1 MTGVLSLI
9 RITNMNFWQ
18 VCLEAFRAMGIN
30 RLRAGLTML
39 GIIIG
44 VGAVVLMLAV
54 GESVREDIN
63 RRIDTMGSNVIVVM
77 PGSSTSNGV
86 RAGRGAAQTLTLGD
100 ASALAQLPV
109 FANVAPIVQQ
119 QFQVASGANNW
130 STTVFGV
137 GPEYFNIKDRVA
149 DKGSIFGDVEMRSVS
164 RVAVIG
170 MVVASNLFGE
180 SDPIGQTIRI
190 RNRPFEVIGVVATK
204 GTDLTGG
211 DQDDSVFVPLPTA
224 RQQLIRSWT
233 PNSVQYILTQ
243 AASAEQ
249 VQDAVYDSTQL
260 LRIRHRIR
268 DDQDDDFTVKDLKS
282 IAEEAQ
288 NIATVLTAFLGF
300 IGSISLLVGGIG
312 IMNIMLVSVTERTR
326 EIGIRMALGAKRR
339 DVLLQFLT
347 EAIVICVC
355 GGAIGVL
362 LAYLGSVAISKF
374 SPMEVGISTSG
385 IVIAFSF
392 SALIGIF
399 FGFYPARRAAGLK
412 PVEALRYE

>member
-18 VCLEAFRAMGIN
+18 VCLEAFRAMGMN

>member
-1 MTGVLSLI
+1 
-9 RITNMNFWQ
+9 MNFLQ
-18 VCLEAFRAMGIN
+18 VCLEAFRSMGMN

-44 VGAVVLMLAV
+44 VGAVVLMLAI
-54 GESVREDIN
+54 GQSVQQDIN
-63 RRIDTMGSNVIVVM
+63 RRIDSMGSNVMVIL

-86 RAGRGAAQTLTLGD
+86 RAGRGAAQTLTLND
-100 ASALAQLPV
+100 AQALQQLPV

-119 QFQVASGANNW
+119 PFQVASGANNW
-130 STTVFGV
+130 NATVYGV
-137 GPEYFNIKDRVA
+137 GPEYFEIKDWVA
-149 DKGSIFGDVEMRSVS
+149 EKGSLFGDVEIRSVS

-170 MVVASNLFGE
+170 STVAENLFGQ

-190 RNRPFEVIGVVATK
+190 RSRPFEVIGVLATK
-204 GTDLTGG
+204 GSDLGGG
-211 DQDDSVFVPLPTA
+211 DQDDAIFIPLSAA

-233 PNSVQYILTQ
+233 PGSIHFILAQ

-249 VQDAVYDSTQL
+249 VQDAMYDATQL
-260 LRIRHRIR
+260 LRTRHRIR
-268 DDQDDDFTVKDLKS
+268 EDQEDDFTVRDLAS
-282 IAEEAQ
+282 IAEAAQ
-288 NIATVLTAFLGF
+288 GIATALTLLLGA

-362 LAYLGSVAISKF
+362 FAYLGALAVTKF
-374 SPMEVGISTSG
+374 SPMEVGISATG
-385 IVIAFSF
+385 IAIAFSF

-399 FGFYPARRAAGLK
+399 FGFYPARRAAKLK

>member
-1 MTGVLSLI
+1 
-9 RITNMNFWQ
+9 MNFLQ
-18 VCLEAFRAMGIN
+18 VCLEAFRAMSMN

-44 VGAVVLMLAV
+44 VGAVVLMLAI
-54 GESVREDIN
+54 GESVRDDIN
-63 RRIDTMGSNVIVVM
+63 RRIDNMGSNVIVIL

-86 RAGRGAAQTLTLGD
+86 RAGRGAAQTLTIAD
-100 ASALAQLPV
+100 AQAVAQLPS
-109 FANVAPIVQQ
+109 FANVAPVVQQ
-119 QFQVASGANNW
+119 PFQVASGANNW
-130 STTVFGV
+130 NATVFGV
-137 GPEYFNIKDRVA
+137 TPEYFDIKDWAA
-149 DKGSIFGDVEMRSVS
+149 DKGSLFSDVEIRSVS
-164 RVAVIG
+164 RVAVLG
-170 MVVASNLFGE
+170 GTVANNLFGE
-180 SDPIGQTIRI
+180 TDPVGQTVRI
-190 RNRPFEVIGVVATK
+190 RNRPFEVIGVLASK
-204 GTDLTGG
+204 GSDLGGG
-211 DQDDSVFVPLPTA
+211 DQDDAIFVPLSTA
-224 RQQLIRSWT
+224 RQQLIRSST
-233 PNSVQYILTQ
+233 PGGIQYIFAQ

-260 LRIRHRIR
+260 IRTRHRIR
-268 DDQDDDFTVKDLKS
+268 EDQEDDFTVRDLAS
-282 IAEEAQ
+282 IAEAAQ
-288 NIATVLTAFLGF
+288 GIATALTLLLGA

-326 EIGIRMALGAKRR
+326 EIGIRMAIGAKRR

-362 LAYLGSVAISKF
+362 IAYLGSIAITKF
-374 SPMEVGISTSG
+374 SPMEVGISASG

-399 FGFYPARRAAGLK
+399 FGFYPARRAAKLK

>member
-1 MTGVLSLI
+1 
-9 RITNMNFWQ
+9 MNFWQ
-18 VCLEAFRAMGIN
+18 VCLEAFRAMGMN

-44 VGAVVLMLAV
+44 VGAVVLMLAI

-63 RRIDTMGSNVIVVM
+63 RRIDTMGSNVMVIL

-100 ASALAQLPV
+100 SAALAQLPV
-109 FANVAPIVQQ
+109 FANIAPIVQQ
-119 QFQVASGANNW
+119 PFQVASGANNW
-130 STTVFGV
+130 NATVYGV
-137 GPEYFNIKDRVA
+137 GPEYFNIKDWTA

-164 RVAVIG
+164 RVAVVG
-170 MVVASNLFGE
+170 STVASNLFGE
-180 SDPIGQTIRI
+180 ADPIGQTIRI
-190 RNRPFEVIGVVATK
+190 RSRPFEIIGVLATK
-204 GTDLTGG
+204 GSDLGGG
-211 DQDDSVFVPLPTA
+211 DQDDAIFVPLSTA

-233 PNSVQYILTQ
+233 PGSIQYILAQ
-243 AASAEQ
+243 AASAEL
-249 VQDAVYDSTQL
+249 VQDAVYDATQL
-260 LRIRHRIR
+260 LRVRHRIR
-268 DDQDDDFTVKDLKS
+268 EEQEDDFTVRDLAS
-282 IAEEAQ
+282 IAEAAQ
-288 NIATVLTAFLGF
+288 GIATALTLLLGA

>member
-1 MTGVLSLI
+1 
-9 RITNMNFWQ
+9 MNFLQ
-18 VCLEAFRAMGIN
+18 VCLEAFRAMSMN

-44 VGAVVLMLAV
+44 VGAVVLMLAI
-54 GESVREDIN
+54 GESVRDDIN
-63 RRIDTMGSNVIVVM
+63 RRIDNMGSNVIVIL

-86 RAGRGAAQTLTLGD
+86 RAGRGAAQTLTIAD
-100 ASALAQLPV
+100 SQAIAQLPS
-109 FANVAPIVQQ
+109 FANVAPVVQQ
-119 QFQVASGANNW
+119 PFQVASGANNW
-130 STTVFGV
+130 NATVFGV
-137 GPEYFNIKDRVA
+137 TPEYFDIKDWAA
-149 DKGSIFGDVEMRSVS
+149 DKGSLFSEVEIRSVS
-164 RVAVIG
+164 RVAVLG
-170 MVVASNLFGE
+170 GTVANNLFGE
-180 SDPIGQTIRI
+180 TDPVGQTVRI
-190 RNRPFEVIGVVATK
+190 RNRPFEVIGVLASK
-204 GTDLTGG
+204 GSDLGGG
-211 DQDDSVFVPLPTA
+211 DQDDAIFVPLSTA
-224 RQQLIRSWT
+224 RQQLIRSSA
-233 PNSVQYILTQ
+233 PGGIQYIFAQ

-260 LRIRHRIR
+260 IRTRHRIR
-268 DDQDDDFTVKDLKS
+268 EDQEDDFTVRDLAS
-282 IAEEAQ
+282 IAEAAQ
-288 NIATVLTAFLGF
+288 GIATALTLLLGA

-326 EIGIRMALGAKRR
+326 EIGIRMAIGAKRR

-362 LAYLGSVAISKF
+362 IAYLGSIAITKF
-374 SPMEVGISTSG
+374 SPMEVGISASG

-399 FGFYPARRAAGLK
+399 FGFYPARRAAKLK

>member
-1 MTGVLSLI
+1 
-9 RITNMNFWQ
+9 MNFWQ
-18 VCLEAFRAMGIN
+18 VCLEAFRAMGMN

-211 DQDDSVFVPLPTA
+211 DQDDSVFVPLSTA

-399 FGFYPARRAAGLK
+399 FGFYPARRAAGLR

>member
-1 MTGVLSLI
+1 
-9 RITNMNFWQ
+9 MNFWQ
-18 VCLEAFRAMGIN
+18 VCLEAFRAMGMN

-44 VGAVVLMLAV
+44 VGAVVLMLAI

-63 RRIDTMGSNVIVVM
+63 RRIDTMGSNVMVIL

-86 RAGRGAAQTLTLGD
+86 RAGRGAAQTLTLSD
-100 ASALAQLPV
+100 SAALAQLPV
-109 FANVAPIVQQ
+109 FANIAPIVQQ
-119 QFQVASGANNW
+119 PFQVASGANNW
-130 STTVFGV
+130 NATVYGV
-137 GPEYFNIKDRVA
+137 GPEYFNIKDWTA
-149 DKGSIFGDVEMRSVS
+149 DRGSIFGDVEMRSVS
-164 RVAVIG
+164 RVAVVG
-170 MVVASNLFGE
+170 STVASNLFGE
-180 SDPIGQTIRI
+180 ADPIGQTIRI
-190 RNRPFEVIGVVATK
+190 RSRPFEIIGVLATK
-204 GTDLTGG
+204 GSDLGGG
-211 DQDDSVFVPLPTA
+211 DQDDAIFVPLSTA

-233 PNSVQYILTQ
+233 PGSIQYILAQ
-243 AASAEQ
+243 AASADQ
-249 VQDAVYDSTQL
+249 VQDAVYDATQL
-260 LRIRHRIR
+260 LRVRHRIR
-268 DDQDDDFTVKDLKS
+268 EEQEDDFTVRDLAS
-282 IAEEAQ
+282 IAEA
-288 NIATVLTAFLGF
+288 ATALTLLLGA

-362 LAYLGSVAISKF
+362 IAYLGSVAISKF

>member
-1 MTGVLSLI
+1 MNLI
-9 RITNMNFWQ
+9 Q
-18 VCLEAFRAMGIN
+18 VFLEAFRAMSMN

-44 VGAVVLMLAV
+44 VGAVVLMLAI
-54 GESVREDIN
+54 GEAVRSDIN
-63 RRIDTMGSNVIVVM
+63 RRIDAMGSNVIVIL

-86 RAGRGAAQTLTLGD
+86 RAGRGAAQTLTLAD
-100 ASALAQLPV
+100 SQALAQLPS

-119 QFQVASGANNW
+119 PFQVSSGANNW
-130 STTVFGV
+130 NASVYGV
-137 GPEYFNIKDRVA
+137 TPEYFDIKDWTT
-149 DKGSIFGDVEMRSVS
+149 DKGTLFGEVEMRSVS
-164 RVAVIG
+164 RVAIVG
-170 MVVASNLFGE
+170 ATVAGNLFGE
-180 SDPIGQTIRI
+180 SDPIGQTVRI
-190 RNRPFEVIGVVATK
+190 RNRPFEIIGVLSTK
-204 GTDLTGG
+204 GSDLGGG
-211 DQDDSVFVPLPTA
+211 DQDDAIFIPLSTA

-233 PNSVQYILTQ
+233 PGGIQTILAQ
-243 AASAEQ
+243 AASAEAT
-249 VQDAVYDSTQL
+249 QDAIYDSTQL
-260 LRIRHRIR
+260 LRTRHRIR
-268 DDQDDDFTVKDLKS
+268 EEQEDDFTVRDLAS
-282 IAEEAQ
+282 IAEAAQ
-288 NIATVLTAFLGF
+288 GIATLLTLLLGA

-312 IMNIMLVSVTERTR
+312 IMNIMLVSITERTR

-362 LAYLGSVAISKF
+362 LAYLGSIAITKL
-374 SPMEVGISTSG
+374 SPLAVGIAMSG

-399 FGFYPARRAAGLK
+399 FGFYPAKRAAGLK

>member
-1 MTGVLSLI
+1 
-9 RITNMNFWQ
+9 MNFWQ
-18 VCLEAFRAMGIN
+18 VCLEAFRAMGMN

-362 LAYLGSVAISKF
+362 LAYLGSVAITKF

>member
-1 MTGVLSLI
+1 
-9 RITNMNFWQ
+9 MNFWQ
-18 VCLEAFRAMGIN
+18 VCLEAFRAMGMN

-63 RRIDTMGSNVIVVM
+63 RRIDTMGSNVIIVM

-233 PNSVQYILTQ
+233 PNSIQYILTQ
-243 AASAEQ
+243 ATSAEQ

-362 LAYLGSVAISKF
+362 LAYLGSVAITKF